1 MCNLILWS
9 YFTDISKHRQ
19 SFMGWTPLLVC
30 QHLTRHLLR
39 GPAYNLSRM
48 LFSQRLLYH
57 LIPRSSSMSSMPQKG
72 SPILLL
78 GVLHAVLRR
87 TILKEAESFLLR
99 IYGEL
104 TYQALKKRAK
114 LISFCGMRKLEILRY
129 ALPLVIFTTTL
140 HAHIIT
146 KTGLGPARQ
155 GVSWFCTVTI
165 HILS

>member
-1 MCNLILWS
+1 VQPHLVEFFHRYFKASPKLHGVDTTVGVPTADKALAARTCLQLDKDVIL
-9 YFTDISKHRQ
+9 TKIA
-19 SFMGWTPLLVC
+19 V
-30 QHLTRHLLR
+30 
-39 GPAYNLSRM
+39 
-48 LFSQRLLYH
+48 
-57 LIPRSSSMSSMPQKG
+57 PQKG

-78 GVLHAVLRR
+78 GVLHAVLRH

-99 IYGEL
+99 TYGEL

-114 LISFCGMRKLEILRY
+114 LISCCGMRKLEILRY
-129 ALPLVIFTTTL
+129 ALPLVIFTTML

-155 GVSWFCTVTI
+155 GVSWFCTATI